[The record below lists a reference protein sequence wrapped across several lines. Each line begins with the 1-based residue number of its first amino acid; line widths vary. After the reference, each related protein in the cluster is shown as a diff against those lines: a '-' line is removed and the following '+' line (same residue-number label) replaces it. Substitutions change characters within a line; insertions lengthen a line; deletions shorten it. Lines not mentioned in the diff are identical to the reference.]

1 MNESV
6 NTQEILN
13 EILQLARQGY
23 KKSYIGKVIKEK
35 YGKKVKELL
44 GKKLEKILEE
54 NGIKEEI
61 PEDLLA
67 IFRKINRMMKHLEVH
82 KKDMHTKKKLEEYE
96 KSVQCL
102 IKYYKRIGKLPE
114 NFKYSREIVKMYAT

>member
-1 MNESV
+1 MSETV
-6 NTQEILN
+6 NTQDILN
-13 EILQLARQGY
+13 EILQLAKQGY

-67 IFRKINRMMKHLEVH
+67 IFKKINRMMKHLEIH
-82 KKDMHTKKKLEEYE
+82 KKDMHTKKRLEEYE

-102 IKYYKRIGKLPE
+102 IKYYKRVGKLPQ
-114 NFKYSREIVKMYAT
+114 NFKYSREVVKMYAT

>member
-1 MNESV
+1 MNE
-6 NTQEILN
+6 NTNPHDILN

-23 KKSYIGKVIKEK
+23 KKSDIGRIIKEK
-35 YGKKVKELL
+35 YGKKVKELF
-44 GKKLEKILEE
+44 GKKLEKLLEE

-67 IFRKINRMMKHLEVH
+67 IFKKINRMIKHLEIH
-82 KKDMHTKKKLEEYE
+82 KKDMHTKKRLEEYE

-102 IKYYKRIGKLPE
+102 IKYYKRVGKLPKD
-114 NFKYSREIVKMYAT
+114 FKYSREIVKMYAT

>member
-1 MNESV
+1 MSEEV
-6 NTQEILN
+6 NPQDILN

-23 KKSYIGKVIKEK
+23 KKSDIGRVIREK
-35 YGKKVKELL
+35 YGKSVKELL

-67 IFRKINRMMKHLEVH
+67 IFKRINKMIKHLEVH
-82 KKDMHTKKKLEEYE
+82 KKDMHTKKRLEEYE

-102 IKYYKRIGKLPE
+102 IKYYKRIGKLPKD
-114 NFKYSREIVKMYAT
+114 FKYTREVVKMYAT

>member
-1 MNESV
+1 MSEAI
-6 NTQEILN
+6 NTQDILN

-82 KKDMHTKKKLEEYE
+82 KKDMHTKKRLEEYE

-102 IKYYKRIGKLPE
+102 IKYYKRVGKLPQ